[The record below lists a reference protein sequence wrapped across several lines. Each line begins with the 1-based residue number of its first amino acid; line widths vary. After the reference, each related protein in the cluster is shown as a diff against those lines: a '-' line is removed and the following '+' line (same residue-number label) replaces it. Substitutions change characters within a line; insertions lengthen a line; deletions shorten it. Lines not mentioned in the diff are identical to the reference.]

1 MNDVGSFGR
10 RRAEDFLAAMPPDLA
25 RREDHLPAEVRLS
38 NLSKRAKIMRIYV
51 VADQLSEI
59 RKPHVA
65 CKKGCSHCCH
75 MTVRLTSTEAQRL
88 GEVIGRAPA
97 RLTPEARARPA
108 DAFAG
113 VACPFLV
120 DDVCSI
126 YENRPLSCR
135 THASFDE
142 NNSNCHPDVM
152 NTVQVQLI
160 RFSGLDS
167 ALMEVSA
174 DRGEITIGDIRDFF
188 PVEVN
193 IGGRGA

>member
-10 RRAEDFLAAMPPDLA
+10 RRAEDFLAAVPPDLA
-25 RREDHLPAEVRLS
+25 RREDHLPVEVRMS
-38 NLSKRAKIMRIYV
+38 NLSKRAKIMRIYS

-59 RKPHVA
+59 RKPYVA

-88 GEVIGRAPA
+88 GDAIGRAPA
-97 RLTPEARARPA
+97 RLTPEARARRV

-113 VACPFLV
+113 VPCPFLV
-120 DDVCSI
+120 YGACSI

-152 NTVQVQLI
+152 NTVQVHLM
-160 RFSGLDS
+160 RFSGLDC
-167 ALMEVSA
+167 ALMEVSV
-174 DRGEITIGDIRDFF
+174 DRGEVTIGDIRDFF
-188 PVEVN
+188 PVEAK